1 MRVLL
6 AVGLMS
12 APLAASASDNSLIT
26 QFCKT
31 AVKAELH
38 RAGTVPPEGMVDD
51 TCRCFLAE
59 VQNGVGIQ
67 TGPGHL
73 QGQGRRDLPPLIPGD
88 QARSRL
94 AHLHGGLWL
103 NQGQFS
109 TT

>member
-12 APLAASASDNSLIT
+12 APLAASATDNSLIT

-38 RAGTVPPEGMVDD
+38 RSRTVPPEGVVDD

-59 VQNGVGIQ
+59 VQNGEGIQ
-67 TGPGHL
+67 TA
-73 QGQGRRDLPPLIPGD
+73 QITCK
-88 QARSRL
+88 AR
-94 AHLHGGLWL
+94 AAEAYGL
-103 NQGQFS
+103 
-109 TT
+109 